1 MRGFQAECM
10 LLRCA
15 ALHPLS
21 QLSPLAPSCPL
32 KGPSTPHTPRP
43 TPLLQDLEQ
52 AGSTKRMRGTLH
64 LPTAG
69 HGGGRLSQAV
79 LLLQEE
85 LAGQAECG
93 AGSEPIPEPAP
104 AQLPGSG
111 RLVFTGEASFDCPPE
126 ALLGAGAGAASL
138 ELKGFE
144 GCAVEVPLSWGEAS
158 IQVGWLVGG
167 WNGWEGAEVI
177 ADGQRWVQDGT

>member
-1 MRGFQAECM
+1 M
-10 LLRCA
+10 
-15 ALHPLS
+15 
-21 QLSPLAPSCPL
+21 
-32 KGPSTPHTPRP
+32 
-43 TPLLQDLEQ
+43 LQDLEQ

-64 LPTAG
+64 LPAAG

-85 LAGQAECG
+85 RAGQAECG
-93 AGSEPIPEPAP
+93 AGSEPTPKSAP

-126 ALLGAGAGAASL
+126 ALLGAGAGAASKSGAAAMVSL

-158 IQVGWLVGG
+158 MQVGWLVGG
-167 WNGWEGAEVI
+167 WSGREGA
-177 ADGQRWVQDGT
+177 